1 MRFLKVFFS
10 DKYYIL
16 ADQVLVS
23 LLNFGAVFFLSG
35 ILKESIFSQFVL
47 IYVYITLAYT
57 VLTAIFSAPILVYAT
72 KRWVLTK
79 YSYLATNVLYLF
91 FFSLIICLIEFFF
104 LRRQIPDASFGLF
117 LFVVIGISLVD
128 VLKRFVFSTKTAFL
142 IYAPISSALANL
154 FFFGGIFLF
163 TSKLTIDLI
172 LVFYGLSYLTAS
184 ILLLLSLIL
193 FPNKESFGVDYTKVF
208 SFDYTKSI
216 FKTHFRYSKW
226 ILLGS
231 VSFWIYT
238 QGIYIYGSILNISD
252 FEIAKTRT
260 IQNLFG
266 VFTIL
271 MVAMENYLTPLLVEQ
286 SIGNEETISKSTK
299 NIYRK
304 HFKRILLLYVLVI
317 PMMYLIYALKY
328 ENSYG
333 DGMVYIV
340 IMWIIQLIAIST
352 KPLAIALKVKEITYP
367 LFLSH
372 LFAALAMLLI
382 GFTVVKLMNNNGLL
396 ITMLVSYLIANVVN
410 YIYYN
415 KIFNK

>member
-23 LLNFGAVFFLSG
+23 LLNFGAVFFLSS
-35 ILKESIFSQFVL
+35 ILKESMFSQFVL
-47 IYVYITLAYT
+47 LYVYITLAYT
-57 VLTAIFSAPILVYAT
+57 VLTAVFSAPILVYAT
-72 KRWVLTK
+72 KKWTHTK
-79 YSYLATNVLYLF
+79 YSYLTTNVLYLF

-104 LRRQIPDASFGLF
+104 LRKQIPDTSFGLF

-142 IYAPISSALANL
+142 IYTPISSALANL
-154 FFFGGIFLF
+154 IFFGGVFLF
-163 TSKLTIDLI
+163 KSELTIDLI
-172 LVFYGLSYLTAS
+172 LIFYGLSYLTTS
-184 ILLLLSLIL
+184 ILLLSSLIL
-193 FPNKESFGVDYTKVF
+193 FPNKESLSVDYAKVF
-208 SFDYTKSI
+208 SFDYTRSI

-286 SIGNEETISKSTK
+286 SIGNEEEITRSTK
-299 NIYRK
+299 NIYKK

-317 PMMYLIYALKY
+317 PMMYLVYTLKY
-328 ENSYG
+328 ESSYG

-340 IMWIIQLIAIST
+340 IMWFIQLIAIST

-382 GFTVVKLMNNNGLL
+382 GFIIVKLMTNNGLL
-396 ITMLVSYLIANVVN
+396 LIMLGSYLIANVVN